1 MTKRLR
7 KKLQF
12 VYQKI
17 VDDISNQILKGTLK
31 VGDKLPTVRQ
41 LSKNLGVS
49 INTVLNSYLRLEN
62 LGLVEAKPQSGYYVR
77 NRAEK
82 ILPEVEILTL
92 ETAIKT
98 YKSDELVSN
107 VHELAQI
114 PEMVSLGPGVPSVD
128 MLPAKKINRIVSSIM
143 RGSETA
149 GLLYE
154 FPPGYYKLRREVA
167 KRAIIWGGKVSPDDV
182 IITGG
187 ATEAIVLALKA
198 VAKPGD
204 TIVTESPTFYL
215 LLQLIKDLGMN
226 ILEIPT
232 HPRDG
237 IEISALKKVLKSHS
251 VSACVIYP
259 TVNNPLGS
267 IMPEERKKELYELLV
282 NKDIPLIEGDVW
294 GELHF
299 EHHRPKP
306 IKSLDDKGIV
316 LYFSS
321 VTKTGLPG
329 YRIGWICPGR
339 YYKKVKDIQYM
350 YSVATSALP
359 QIAVS
364 EFMKSGGYE
373 KSIKNLRNVYSS
385 RLSVLSQ
392 YVSEFFPEGTKISRP
407 KGGAFLW
414 VEMPKSVDSIKL
426 QELAFRKN
434 ISINPGPLFSTTE
447 NFSNYIRLSAACLW
461 SPRIIE
467 DAIRTLGDICK
478 SLM

>member
-1 MTKRLR
+1 MTKRIR
-7 KKLQF
+7 KKSQF
-12 VYQKI
+12 AYQKI

-31 VGDKLPTVRQ
+31 PGDKLPPIRK
-41 LSKNLGVS
+41 LSKDLGVS
-49 INTVLNSYLRLEN
+49 VNTVLSSYLKLEN
-62 LGLVEAKPQSGYYVR
+62 IGLIEAKPQSGYYVR
-77 NRAEK
+77 SRAEK

-114 PEMVSLGPGVPSVD
+114 PEIVSLGAGVPSTD
-128 MLPAKKINRIVSSIM
+128 MLPAKKINRIVGSIIHN
-143 RGSETA
+143 SETA

-154 FPPGYYKLRREVA
+154 FPPGYYKLRREIA
-167 KRAIIWGGKVSPDDV
+167 KRSITWGGKISPDEV
-182 IITGG
+182 IITSG

-204 TIVTESPTFYL
+204 TIVTESPSFYL
-215 LLQLIKDLGMN
+215 LFQLIKDLGMN
-226 ILEIPT
+226 ILEVPT

-237 IEISALKKVLKSHS
+237 IEINALKKVLKSHN

-267 IMPEERKKELYELLV
+267 IMSEERKKELYDLLS

-306 IKSLDDKGIV
+306 IKALDDKGLV

-321 VTKTGLPG
+321 VTKVGLPG

-339 YYKKVKDIQYM
+339 YYKKVKDLKYM

-373 KSIKNLRNVYSS
+373 KSIKSLRDVYSS

-414 VEMPKSVDSIKL
+414 VEMPKTVNSIKL
-426 QELAFRKN
+426 HELAFKKN
-434 ISINPGPLFSTTE
+434 ISVNPGQLFSTTE
-447 NFSNYIRLSAACLW
+447 NFSNYIRLSAACSW
-461 SPRIIE
+461 SSRVIE
-467 DAIRTLGDICK
+467 DAIRTLGDICRN
-478 SLM
+478 LM